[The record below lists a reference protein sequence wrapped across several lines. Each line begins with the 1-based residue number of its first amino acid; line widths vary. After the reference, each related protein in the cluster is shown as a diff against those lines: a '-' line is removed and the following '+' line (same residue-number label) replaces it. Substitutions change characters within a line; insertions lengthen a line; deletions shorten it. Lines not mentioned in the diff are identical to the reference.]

1 MAHRP
6 EVVAFDVVETLFS
19 LESLRPRLQ
28 RAGLAPHMLETWFAQ
43 MLRDAFALGG
53 AGIYKPFREVAA
65 SALGG
70 LIEAGGRDA
79 KIDEILAGFTELD
92 AESDVTP
99 AMLALAARDVP
110 IVALTNGSA
119 DVTKTLIARAG
130 LSDLVARVFSVDEIG
145 RWKPQ
150 PEVYLHCA
158 AKMGVDPARLALVAA
173 HGWDIQGARRAGLIT
188 GYVARDGKPYPAV
201 MEAPDAQADSLDGVI
216 AELFGR

>member
-130 LSDLVARVFSVDEIG
+130 LSDLVARVISVDEIG

-216 AELFGR
+216 AKLFGR

>member
-92 AESDVTP
+92 AESDVAP

-130 LSDLVARVFSVDEIG
+130 LSDLVARVISVDEIG

-201 MEAPDAQADSLDGVI
+201 MEAPDAQADSLDGVV
-216 AELFGR
+216 AALFGR

>member
-92 AESDVTP
+92 AESDVAP

-130 LSDLVARVFSVDEIG
+130 LSDLVARVISVDEIG

-216 AELFGR
+216 AKLFGR